1 MSDPF
6 KPRAAFAPWDRRE
19 LPGLFSV
26 EETARRVGAYKWLEM
41 RLFESLGGWVAT
53 VPELDV
59 KLVLGRHCYHHA
71 WHAELMDKRLP
82 ELREMNTERLTEPA
96 NAEMEA
102 FVEALREPEAPEHTI
117 EKLVGVYRVLIPR
130 KIAAYTYHLNGTSRI
145 TDSPTQRSL
154 GFMLQDEF
162 DDWREGEMLLQ
173 SLIETPEELERA
185 SRRQQEL
192 EAIMLAAG
200 GIAGPGSLGVGNNR
214 RSLGMRKQLPPEM
227 LARDSR
233 FVRTSIM
240 DQVMDPRNQRIGE
253 RDLGSAR
260 LEPQRPAAADRAR
273 NLMHGIFTGE
283 IQALEGAGR
292 TTYDFDDEQ
301 APFALKLDMARQ
313 CWDESRH
320 VEISVKLGDWMGTEI
335 GEYSEA
341 TFLYEAACA
350 PDPILRL
357 CGVNRALEGLAI
369 DVFNTM
375 KEFGDSSGDPVL
387 EFCED
392 WMLADEVTH
401 VKMGSDWLR
410 RLTADDP
417 ERRERALDFQRTVD
431 KLFSLGGF
439 RGETDDNP
447 IQLARKLR
455 AMAGFS
461 TDEID
466 ELAEIAAQAK
476 ADAEAMVAGSSS

>member
-1 MSDPF
+1 
-6 KPRAAFAPWDRRE
+6 
-19 LPGLFSV
+19 
-26 EETARRVGAYKWLEM
+26 
-41 RLFESLGGWVAT
+41 
-53 VPELDV
+53 
-59 KLVLGRHCYHHA
+59 
-71 WHAELMDKRLP
+71 
-82 ELREMNTERLTEPA
+82 
-96 NAEMEA
+96 
-102 FVEALREPEAPEHTI
+102 
-117 EKLVGVYRVLIPR
+117 
-130 KIAAYTYHLNGTSRI
+130 
-145 TDSPTQRSL
+145 
-154 GFMLQDEF
+154 
-162 DDWREGEMLLQ
+162 
-173 SLIETPEELERA
+173 
-185 SRRQQEL
+185 
-192 EAIMLAAG
+192 
-200 GIAGPGSLGVGNNR
+200 
-214 RSLGMRKQLPPEM
+214 MRKQLPPEM

-240 DQVMDPRNQRIGE
+240 DQVMDPRNLLIGQ

-260 LEPQRPAAADRAR
+260 LQPERPAAGDRAR

-292 TTYDFDDEQ
+292 TCYDFDDEQ

-375 KEFGDSSGDPVL
+375 KEFGDLSGDPVL

-439 RGETDDNP
+439 RGETDENP

-455 AMAGFS
+455 QMAGFS

-466 ELAEIAAQAK
+466 ELAEIALQAK
-476 ADAEAMVAGSSS
+476 ADAEAMVAGTS